1 MTFEEWLQYG
11 IDHEFCG
18 NPHCFSHDTPEMT
31 SDEVEIW
38 EEDGE
43 VCLQMVRLY

>member
-18 NPHCFSHDTPEMT
+18 KPHCYSHGWPEMD
-31 SDEVEIW
+31 DE
-38 EEDGE
+38 EEKTLDDDGE